1 MEIILNRLRLHLNT
15 FTHTILFVV
24 GFSIIF
30 IIGWGG
36 GATAI
41 GQVFV
46 SYKSL
51 LSRVGGVIIILLGL
65 FLINAINIPWLNY
78 EKRLYWQPGRGGAVI
93 SSLMMGI
100 CFAFG
105 WTPCI
110 GTTLGAILTLG
121 MSRPSSV
128 QAMVLASGYAV
139 GLGIPFILVGF
150 GMEKAVR
157 FFARFR
163 QYVRLIELISGG
175 FLILLGILQL
185 FDLTTLITTWA
196 LRYGLFLDI
205 PLKGVEIPTYLVAI
219 AAGLLSFFSPCV
231 LPLLPAYLGY
241 LSGSVVKNVQ
251 EERNFPG

>member
-1 MEIILNRLRLHLNT
+1 M
-15 FTHTILFVV
+15 V

-30 IIGWGG
+30 IVGWGG

-51 LSRVGGVIIILLGL
+51 LSRVGGVVIILLGL

-78 EKRLYWQPGRGGAVI
+78 EKRVYWQPGRGGAVI

-100 CFAFG
+100 CFAVG

-121 MSRPSSV
+121 MSRQSSI
-128 QAMVLASGYAV
+128 QAMVLSSGYAL

-163 QYVRLIELISGG
+163 KYIRLIEIISGG

-185 FDLTTLITTWA
+185 FNLTTVITLWA
-196 LRYGLFLDI
+196 LKYGLFLDI
-205 PLKGVEIPTYLVAI
+205 PLKGVDIPTYLIAI
-219 AAGLLSFFSPCV
+219 AAGMLSFFSPCV

-241 LSGSVVKNVQ
+241 LSGSAIRNEQ
-251 EERNFPG
+251 TEEPSLA